1 MASNDIPGASNR
13 QNSHEPRFDVSVVR
27 KDFPI
32 LGKLINGNPLVYL
45 DSAATSQ
52 KPNSVIDTISEV
64 IFPKLR
70 NIDNASLP

>member
-32 LGKLINGNPLVYL
+32 SGHVEMRYDEIKKRVVYEPVTIEPRVTVPRVIRDEGHSGR
-45 DSAATSQ
+45 DS
-52 KPNSVIDTISEV
+52 
-64 IFPKLR
+64 
-70 NIDNASLP
+70 